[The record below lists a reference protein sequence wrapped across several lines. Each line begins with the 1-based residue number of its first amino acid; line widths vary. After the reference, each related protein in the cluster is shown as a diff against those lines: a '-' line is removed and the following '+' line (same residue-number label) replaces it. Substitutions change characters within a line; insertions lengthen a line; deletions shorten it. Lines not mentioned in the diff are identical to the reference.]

1 MEAKPDHPINVQIV
15 DPPAWTPPYDHALSA
30 ALARAGARV
39 ELVTTHFPLTA
50 APSGEGYAVDR
61 RFYRGSSRLG
71 ADSRRGPA
79 LAARRALKLAEH
91 VPDMLRYRRHARS
104 ADVVHFQWLT
114 FPVVDVHLLP
124 RGRPVVFTAHV
135 VPPREPRRAE
145 AAALRRLLGK
155 VDAVVV
161 HSSYGAR
168 FLRDELGAPPE
179 RVHVVPHG
187 VFDYLTRLRAER
199 PLDDELAA
207 VEGPVILFFGL
218 LRSYKGLDVLLDAFR
233 EIEGAELWI
242 VGLPHLPLDELEA
255 RARGARGRVR
265 FIPRFVD
272 DAEVPALFRRADVV
286 ALPYRQID
294 QSGVL
299 NVALAFGKPLVL
311 SRVGGFTELGE
322 EHGAA
327 LLVEPGDVDGL
338 RTALRSLVEDPAAR
352 ARLSAAAAAAAGDH
366 LSWDAAARR
375 TLEVYRTVLGG

>member
-1 MEAKPDHPINVQIV
+1 M

-30 ALARAGARV
+30 ALARAGAEV
-39 ELVTTHFPLTA
+39 ELVTTDFPLT
-50 APSGEGYAVDR
+50 PVPTGEGYAVER
-61 RFYRGSSRLG
+61 RFYRASSRLSG
-71 ADSRRGPA
+71 GDSRGGAA

-91 VPDMLRYRRHARS
+91 VPDMLRYRRHART
-104 ADVVHFQWLT
+104 ADVVHLQWLT

-124 RGRPVVFTAHV
+124 RGRPIVFTAHD
-135 VPPREPRRAE
+135 VPPREPRRGE
-145 AAALRRLLGK
+145 AAALRRLLGR
-155 VDAVVV
+155 VDAVIV
-161 HSSYGAR
+161 HSQYGAR
-168 FLRDELGAPPE
+168 FLCEELATPSE

-187 VFDYLTRLRAER
+187 VFDYLTRLPAER

-233 EIEGAELWI
+233 DIDGAELWI
-242 VGLPHLPLDELEA
+242 VGLPLLPLQELEA

-299 NVALAFGKPLVL
+299 HVAMAFGKPLVL

-322 EHGAA
+322 DHGAA

-338 RTALRSLVEDPAAR
+338 RAALSGLVEDPEAR
-352 ARLSAAAAAAAGDH
+352 ERLGAAAAAAAGDH

-375 TLEVYRTVLGG
+375 TLEVYRAVLSR

>member
-1 MEAKPDHPINVQIV
+1 MDAKPDPPISVQIV

-30 ALARAGARV
+30 ALARAGAEV
-39 ELVTTHFPLTA
+39 ELVTTDFPLTA
-50 APSGEGYAVDR
+50 VPEGAGYAVR
-61 RFYRGSSRLG
+61 SRFYRGS
-71 ADSRRGPA
+71 AWVPA
-79 LAARRALKLAEH
+79 AARRALKLAEH
-91 VPDMLRYRRHARS
+91 VPDMLAYRRHARR
-104 ADVVHFQWLT
+104 ADVVHLQWLT

-124 RGRPVVFTAHV
+124 RGRPLVFTAHD
-135 VPPREPRRAE
+135 VPLRQPRRGE
-145 AAALRRLLGK
+145 REALRRLLHT

-161 HSSYGAR
+161 HSRYGAR
-168 FLRDELGAPPE
+168 FLSEEMGAPAE

-187 VFDYLTRLRAER
+187 AFDYLTRLPAER

-233 EIEGAELWI
+233 DIDGAELWI
-242 VGLPHLPLDELEA
+242 VGLPLLPLEELRA
-255 RARGARGRVR
+255 RASGSRGRVR

-294 QSGVL
+294 QSGVVH
-299 NVALAFGKPLVL
+299 VALAFGKPLVL

-322 EHGAA
+322 EHDAA

-338 RTALRSLVEDPAAR
+338 RAALSGLIDDPSAR
-352 ARLSAAAAAAAGDH
+352 DRLAAAAAAAAARH
-366 LSWDAAARR
+366 LSCDAAAAR
-375 TLEVYRTVLGG
+375 TLDVYREVLCR